1 MIDVINFTPYS
12 SLIGGLI
19 IGVAVVLFF
28 ITTGRLAGISGIV
41 SSTLEKN
48 ENKFSNLL
56 FIIGLVLGP
65 LVFIFFSQNDVV
77 FKMTSSIPLI
87 IVGGL
92 LVGLGTKIG
101 RGCTSGHGICG
112 ISRFSMRSILAT
124 IIFMIFAMFTVFF
137 LQLLEIY
144 KMYKNIFSLISG
156 LVFGIG
162 LTIGGMTN
170 PSKVIAFLNI
180 TNNWDPS
187 LIFVMGGAIAFV
199 LPSFYLLKN
208 KEKPIFAS
216 SFQIPSSKNIN
227 QKLILGS
234 SMFGIGWGMIGLC
247 PGPAISS
254 IAFLQP
260 LSILFIISM
269 MSGFYLTKFI
279 KI

>member
-92 LVGLGTKIG
+92 LVGAGTKIG

-137 LQLLEIY
+137 LQLLEI
-144 KMYKNIFSLISG
+144 S
-156 LVFGIG
+156 
-162 LTIGGMTN
+162 
-170 PSKVIAFLNI
+170 
-180 TNNWDPS
+180 
-187 LIFVMGGAIAFV
+187 
-199 LPSFYLLKN
+199 
-208 KEKPIFAS
+208 
-216 SFQIPSSKNIN
+216 
-227 QKLILGS
+227 
-234 SMFGIGWGMIGLC
+234 
-247 PGPAISS
+247 
-254 IAFLQP
+254 
-260 LSILFIISM
+260 
-269 MSGFYLTKFI
+269 
-279 KI
+279 

>member
-65 LVFIFFSQNDVV
+65 LVFIFFSKNDVV

-92 LVGLGTKIG
+92 LVGAGTKIG

-124 IIFMIFAMFTVFF
+124 IIFMIFAMITVFF
-137 LQLLEIY
+137 LQLLEI
-144 KMYKNIFSLISG
+144 S
-156 LVFGIG
+156 
-162 LTIGGMTN
+162 
-170 PSKVIAFLNI
+170 
-180 TNNWDPS
+180 
-187 LIFVMGGAIAFV
+187 
-199 LPSFYLLKN
+199 
-208 KEKPIFAS
+208 
-216 SFQIPSSKNIN
+216 
-227 QKLILGS
+227 
-234 SMFGIGWGMIGLC
+234 
-247 PGPAISS
+247 
-254 IAFLQP
+254 
-260 LSILFIISM
+260 
-269 MSGFYLTKFI
+269 
-279 KI
+279 

>member
-19 IGVAVVLFF
+19 IGFAIVLFF

-124 IIFMIFAMFTVFF
+124 IIFMIFAMITVFF
-137 LQLLEIY
+137 LQLLEI
-144 KMYKNIFSLISG
+144 S
-156 LVFGIG
+156 
-162 LTIGGMTN
+162 
-170 PSKVIAFLNI
+170 
-180 TNNWDPS
+180 
-187 LIFVMGGAIAFV
+187 
-199 LPSFYLLKN
+199 
-208 KEKPIFAS
+208 
-216 SFQIPSSKNIN
+216 
-227 QKLILGS
+227 
-234 SMFGIGWGMIGLC
+234 
-247 PGPAISS
+247 
-254 IAFLQP
+254 
-260 LSILFIISM
+260 
-269 MSGFYLTKFI
+269 
-279 KI
+279 

>member
-41 SSTLEKN
+41 SNTLEKN
-48 ENKFSNLL
+48 EDKFSNLL

-92 LVGLGTKIG
+92 FVGVGTKIG

-124 IIFMIFAMFTVFF
+124 IIFMIFAMITVFF
-137 LQLLEIY
+137 LQLLEI
-144 KMYKNIFSLISG
+144 S
-156 LVFGIG
+156 
-162 LTIGGMTN
+162 
-170 PSKVIAFLNI
+170 
-180 TNNWDPS
+180 
-187 LIFVMGGAIAFV
+187 
-199 LPSFYLLKN
+199 
-208 KEKPIFAS
+208 
-216 SFQIPSSKNIN
+216 
-227 QKLILGS
+227 
-234 SMFGIGWGMIGLC
+234 
-247 PGPAISS
+247 
-254 IAFLQP
+254 
-260 LSILFIISM
+260 
-269 MSGFYLTKFI
+269 
-279 KI
+279 

>member
-65 LVFIFFSQNDVV
+65 LVFIFFSKNDVV
-77 FKMTSSIPLI
+77 FIMTSSIPLI

-92 LVGLGTKIG
+92 LVGAGTKIG

-124 IIFMIFAMFTVFF
+124 IIFMILAMITVFF
-137 LQLLEIY
+137 LQLLEI
-144 KMYKNIFSLISG
+144 S
-156 LVFGIG
+156 
-162 LTIGGMTN
+162 
-170 PSKVIAFLNI
+170 
-180 TNNWDPS
+180 
-187 LIFVMGGAIAFV
+187 
-199 LPSFYLLKN
+199 
-208 KEKPIFAS
+208 
-216 SFQIPSSKNIN
+216 
-227 QKLILGS
+227 
-234 SMFGIGWGMIGLC
+234 
-247 PGPAISS
+247 
-254 IAFLQP
+254 
-260 LSILFIISM
+260 
-269 MSGFYLTKFI
+269 
-279 KI
+279 

>member
-1 MIDVINFTPYS
+1 MIDLINFTPYS

-65 LVFIFFSQNDVV
+65 LVFILFSQNDVV

-124 IIFMIFAMFTVFF
+124 IIFMILAMITVFF
-137 LQLLEIY
+137 LQLLEI
-144 KMYKNIFSLISG
+144 S
-156 LVFGIG
+156 
-162 LTIGGMTN
+162 
-170 PSKVIAFLNI
+170 
-180 TNNWDPS
+180 
-187 LIFVMGGAIAFV
+187 
-199 LPSFYLLKN
+199 
-208 KEKPIFAS
+208 
-216 SFQIPSSKNIN
+216 
-227 QKLILGS
+227 
-234 SMFGIGWGMIGLC
+234 
-247 PGPAISS
+247 
-254 IAFLQP
+254 
-260 LSILFIISM
+260 
-269 MSGFYLTKFI
+269 
-279 KI
+279 

>member
-65 LVFIFFSQNDVV
+65 LVFILFSQNDVV

-124 IIFMIFAMFTVFF
+124 IIFMIFAMITVFF
-137 LQLLEIY
+137 LQLLEI
-144 KMYKNIFSLISG
+144 S
-156 LVFGIG
+156 
-162 LTIGGMTN
+162 
-170 PSKVIAFLNI
+170 
-180 TNNWDPS
+180 
-187 LIFVMGGAIAFV
+187 
-199 LPSFYLLKN
+199 
-208 KEKPIFAS
+208 
-216 SFQIPSSKNIN
+216 
-227 QKLILGS
+227 
-234 SMFGIGWGMIGLC
+234 
-247 PGPAISS
+247 
-254 IAFLQP
+254 
-260 LSILFIISM
+260 
-269 MSGFYLTKFI
+269 
-279 KI
+279 

>member
-1 MIDVINFTPYS
+1 MIDLINFTPYS

-65 LVFIFFSQNDVV
+65 LVFIFFSKNDVV

-112 ISRFSMRSILAT
+112 ISRFSMRSIVAT
-124 IIFMIFAMFTVFF
+124 IIFMIFAMITVYF
-137 LQLLEIY
+137 LQLLEI
-144 KMYKNIFSLISG
+144 S
-156 LVFGIG
+156 
-162 LTIGGMTN
+162 
-170 PSKVIAFLNI
+170 
-180 TNNWDPS
+180 
-187 LIFVMGGAIAFV
+187 
-199 LPSFYLLKN
+199 
-208 KEKPIFAS
+208 
-216 SFQIPSSKNIN
+216 
-227 QKLILGS
+227 
-234 SMFGIGWGMIGLC
+234 
-247 PGPAISS
+247 
-254 IAFLQP
+254 
-260 LSILFIISM
+260 
-269 MSGFYLTKFI
+269 
-279 KI
+279 

>member
-65 LVFIFFSQNDVV
+65 LVFIFFSKNDVV

-87 IVGGL
+87 IAGGL

-112 ISRFSMRSILAT
+112 ISRFSTRSILAT
-124 IIFMIFAMFTVFF
+124 IIFMIFAMITVYF
-137 LQLLEIY
+137 LQLLEI
-144 KMYKNIFSLISG
+144 S
-156 LVFGIG
+156 
-162 LTIGGMTN
+162 
-170 PSKVIAFLNI
+170 
-180 TNNWDPS
+180 
-187 LIFVMGGAIAFV
+187 
-199 LPSFYLLKN
+199 
-208 KEKPIFAS
+208 
-216 SFQIPSSKNIN
+216 
-227 QKLILGS
+227 
-234 SMFGIGWGMIGLC
+234 
-247 PGPAISS
+247 
-254 IAFLQP
+254 
-260 LSILFIISM
+260 
-269 MSGFYLTKFI
+269 
-279 KI
+279 

>member
-56 FIIGLVLGP
+56 FIIGLILGP

-87 IVGGL
+87 IIGGL
-92 LVGLGTKIG
+92 LVGAGTKIG

-124 IIFMIFAMFTVFF
+124 IIFMILAMITVFF
-137 LQLLEIY
+137 LQLLEI
-144 KMYKNIFSLISG
+144 S
-156 LVFGIG
+156 
-162 LTIGGMTN
+162 
-170 PSKVIAFLNI
+170 
-180 TNNWDPS
+180 
-187 LIFVMGGAIAFV
+187 
-199 LPSFYLLKN
+199 
-208 KEKPIFAS
+208 
-216 SFQIPSSKNIN
+216 
-227 QKLILGS
+227 
-234 SMFGIGWGMIGLC
+234 
-247 PGPAISS
+247 
-254 IAFLQP
+254 
-260 LSILFIISM
+260 
-269 MSGFYLTKFI
+269 
-279 KI
+279 

>member
-101 RGCTSGHGICG
+101 RGYTSGHGICG
-112 ISRFSMRSILAT
+112 ISRFSTRSILAT
-124 IIFMIFAMFTVFF
+124 IIFMIFAMITVFF
-137 LQLLEIY
+137 LQLLEI
-144 KMYKNIFSLISG
+144 S
-156 LVFGIG
+156 
-162 LTIGGMTN
+162 
-170 PSKVIAFLNI
+170 
-180 TNNWDPS
+180 
-187 LIFVMGGAIAFV
+187 
-199 LPSFYLLKN
+199 
-208 KEKPIFAS
+208 
-216 SFQIPSSKNIN
+216 
-227 QKLILGS
+227 
-234 SMFGIGWGMIGLC
+234 
-247 PGPAISS
+247 
-254 IAFLQP
+254 
-260 LSILFIISM
+260 
-269 MSGFYLTKFI
+269 
-279 KI
+279 

>member
-1 MIDVINFTPYS
+1 MIDLINFTPYS

-19 IGVAVVLFF
+19 IGFAVVLFF

-65 LVFIFFSQNDVV
+65 LVFIFFSKNDVV

-124 IIFMIFAMFTVFF
+124 IIFMIFAMITVYF
-137 LQLLEIY
+137 LQLLEI
-144 KMYKNIFSLISG
+144 S
-156 LVFGIG
+156 
-162 LTIGGMTN
+162 
-170 PSKVIAFLNI
+170 
-180 TNNWDPS
+180 
-187 LIFVMGGAIAFV
+187 
-199 LPSFYLLKN
+199 
-208 KEKPIFAS
+208 
-216 SFQIPSSKNIN
+216 
-227 QKLILGS
+227 
-234 SMFGIGWGMIGLC
+234 
-247 PGPAISS
+247 
-254 IAFLQP
+254 
-260 LSILFIISM
+260 
-269 MSGFYLTKFI
+269 
-279 KI
+279 